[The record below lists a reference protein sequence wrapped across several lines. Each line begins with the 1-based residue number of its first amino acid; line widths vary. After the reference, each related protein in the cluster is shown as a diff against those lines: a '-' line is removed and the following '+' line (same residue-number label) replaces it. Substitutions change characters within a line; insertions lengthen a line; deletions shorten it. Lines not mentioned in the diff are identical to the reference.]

1 MCFDALDIFVG
12 AFFIWFGVDAFAC
25 VFVNIELQLVLETCQ
40 MMKLQLLLVLKLWR
54 CNLFMAVHF
63 GFFKSAVRTFGNPQP
78 VQ

>member
-1 MCFDALDIFVG
+1 MHSS
-12 AFFIWFGVDAFAC
+12 FGLASMLLRVFLFAK
-25 VFVNIELQLVLETCQ
+25 FELQLVLETCQ

-54 CNLFMAVHF
+54 CIFFMAVHF

>member
-1 MCFDALDIFVG
+1 MHSSFGLASMLLHVFFVK
-12 AFFIWFGVDAFAC
+12 F
-25 VFVNIELQLVLETCQ
+25 ELQLVLETCQ

-54 CNLFMAVHF
+54 CIFFMAVHF